1 MDIQEIIVLTLV
13 ILAVAYLGRLI
24 FRNLRSKKGCASGCN
39 KCGVDFTN
47 IKP

>member
-1 MDIQEIIVLTLV
+1 MDIQEMIVLALF
-13 ILAVAYLGRLI
+13 ILAVGYIGRLI
-24 FRNLRSKKGCASGCN
+24 FRSLRSKKGCASGCN